1 VRQAAAKASA
11 EFDAALGDDLNTPEA
26 LAAVHMLVG
35 EGNALLAA
43 GGVTT
48 EGAAILRKALE
59 EMDSV
64 FAVLLP
70 AEDRLSAEEQ
80 SLFDA
85 RQAARVRRD
94 FAGADA
100 ARQQLE
106 AIGVVLEDTPKGTRW
121 RRKR

>member
-1 VRQAAAKASA
+1 MS
-11 EFDAALGDDLNTPEA
+11 D
-26 LAAVHMLVG
+26 
-35 EGNALLAA
+35 GNALLAA
-43 GGVTT
+43 GTVTA
-48 EGAAILRKALE
+48 EGAAVLRKTLE

-70 AEDRLSAEEQ
+70 EEDRLSTEEQ
-80 SLFDA
+80 ALYDE

-100 ARQQLE
+100 ARKQLDGLG
-106 AIGVVLEDTPKGTRW
+106 IVLEDKPGGTRW